1 MEKIEWKN
9 NSLRDKFSDEELVSF
24 IESFYSWI
32 KKKRRTNW
40 EIQLKLWRRSI
51 NEIIV
56 WTFVSFDRKNNQYR
70 VNIRSRGPVIN
81 EIAASFGGGGHKFA
95 SGVRTDSKEV
105 IDKLLVSLSNCCKEY
120 KEGANKNGSN

>member
-1 MEKIEWKN
+1 MINDFN
-9 NSLRDKFSDEELVSF
+9 N
-24 IESFYSWI
+24 
-32 KKKRRTNW
+32 
-40 EIQLKLWRRSI
+40 I

-81 EIAASFGGGGHKFA
+81 DIAASFGGGGHKFA
-95 SGVRTDSKEV
+95 SGVRTNDKEV
-105 IDKLLVSLSNCCKEY
+105 VNKLLEALASCCREY